1 MYCRRCRVYHFG
13 GSRCP
18 VCGDRMERG
27 GTRFSRTGA
36 PLAQGASPSP
46 SSASAAPRRG
56 EARRGGREVG
66 KTDGLPLRIVY
77 KAVDSIIGCAL
88 VVVVLRCALFLVT
101 VAAELMRTGGEI
113 ESGISFLGDIRQGI
127 RWFEYGG
134 MALLTI
140 LVFIFRRN
148 PR

>member
-1 MYCRRCRVYHFG
+1 
-13 GSRCP
+13 
-18 VCGDRMERG
+18 
-27 GTRFSRTGA
+27 
-36 PLAQGASPSP
+36 
-46 SSASAAPRRG
+46 
-56 EARRGGREVG
+56 
-66 KTDGLPLRIVY
+66 
-77 KAVDSIIGCAL
+77 
-88 VVVVLRCALFLVT
+88 VT

>member
-1 MYCRRCRVYHFG
+1 MTEQLINDRYRIEGRLGEGGFG
-13 GSRCP
+13 
-18 VCGDRMERG
+18 
-27 GTRFSRTGA
+27 
-36 PLAQGASPSP
+36 
-46 SSASAAPRRG
+46 
-56 EARRGGREVG
+56 
-66 KTDGLPLRIVY
+66 IVY

-88 VVVVLRCALFLVT
+88 FVVVLRCALFLVT

>member
-36 PLAQGASPSP
+36 PLAQGAAPG
-46 SSASAAPRRG
+46 SSAASAPSRRA
-56 EARRGGREVG
+56 EARRGGGEVG
-66 KTDGLPLRIVY
+66 RAEGLPLRIVY
-77 KAVDSIIGCAL
+77 KAIDSIIGCAL
-88 VVVVLRCALFLVT
+88 FVLVLRCALFLVT